1 MQVFTSKIFFSLH
14 FSELEHKPSELLD
27 PGSHVCDDVRFHF
40 SGMFDGSGA
49 KTWAIGKSHLS
60 DDGLEITAQVEAQT
74 FWTLDTI
81 LTTPSATISPTSY

>member
-1 MQVFTSKIFFSLH
+1 
-14 FSELEHKPSELLD
+14 
-27 PGSHVCDDVRFHF
+27 
-40 SGMFDGSGA
+40 MFDGSGA